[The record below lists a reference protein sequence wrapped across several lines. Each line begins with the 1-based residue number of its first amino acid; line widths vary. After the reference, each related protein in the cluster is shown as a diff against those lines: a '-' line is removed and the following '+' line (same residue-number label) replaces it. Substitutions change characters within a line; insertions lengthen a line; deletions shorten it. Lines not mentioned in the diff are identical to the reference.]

1 MLAVRPYTS
10 TYWDRPLSNPT
21 PAIEPAKP
29 SGLWDWYKSL
39 KEPQPPSP
47 LESAVAGLRHN
58 AEGAAVG
65 AILGFVDGEFGG
77 LDLGGVYPVDA
88 ITAAILYFASIRDA
102 GKAEGFASD
111 LRAISQS
118 CLTTFAYRKTK
129 QWREDQKAIVK
140 SGSVDIPR
148 NSRPKSVDRIIQA
161 GKAAGL

>member
-10 TYWDRPLSNPT
+10 TYWERPLST
-21 PAIEPAKP
+21 PGIEPAKP

-88 ITAAILYFASIRDA
+88 IAAALLYFASVRDA
-102 GKAEGFASD
+102 GKAEGFAGD

-129 QWREDQKAIVK
+129 QWRENQKAIAK
-140 SGSVDIPR
+140 SDIPGNNR
-148 NSRPKSVDRIIQA
+148 LKSVDRIVQA

>member
-1 MLAVRPYTS
+1 
-10 TYWDRPLSNPT
+10 
-21 PAIEPAKP
+21 
-29 SGLWDWYKSL
+29 
-39 KEPQPPSP
+39 
-47 LESAVAGLRHN
+47 LRHN

-88 ITAAILYFASIRDA
+88 ITAAVLYFASIRDA

-129 QWREDQKAIVK
+129 QWRENQKAIAK
-140 SGSVDIPR
+140 SESSVDIPR
-148 NSRPKSVDRIIQA
+148 NKPKALDRIVQA